1 MEEKNGQA
9 QYLYI
14 SEPGETDN
22 ETIVRALKLPVS
34 VTVNINDKG
43 TAVVQLKESD
53 ENGKFRFA
61 CEFEATPSVK
71 VSENMRLVIDEME
84 LEKSISIAVSGW
96 ITIFLRDGI
105 FYIDKKK
112 EVFIHAF
119 DLRDVSKRLSANLDD
134 TYRMAVV
141 FHS

>member
-84 LEKSISIAVSGW
+84 FKAVSYYRLCERQHRYIW
-96 ITIFLRDGI
+96 RKTMQAYHLQFRISNANRP
-105 FYIDKKK
+105 FYRKNKLYQI
-112 EVFIHAF
+112 I
-119 DLRDVSKRLSANLDD
+119 AN
-134 TYRMAVV
+134 
-141 FHS
+141 HSC